1 MENKKCTLLDLFKN
15 NMKVYVLAVIG
26 DESLYRYNNK
36 NNKIEYF
43 SNSKKIWKETSNG
56 FGWLSRQ
63 YFTEYIEPTY
73 TIEYVIKN
81 PDKVFV
87 IKGKGHDL
95 LYRSAGKKLY
105 TNIIGNDWT
114 RSTLSYNTIVEAEFV
129 EYKGE

>member
-1 MENKKCTLLDLFKN
+1 
-15 NMKVYVLAVIG
+15 MKVYVLTFGG

-43 SNSKKIWKETSNG
+43 SSRGKIWKETLNA

-87 IKGKGHDL
+87 IKGGDINL
-95 LYRSAGKKLY
+95 LYRSDGKKLY
-105 TNIIGNDWT
+105 TNTINNTWT
-114 RSTLSYNTIVEAEFV
+114 QSILTYNTIIGAEFV
-129 EYKGE
+129 EYEGELINEN